1 MSATQ
6 ILLLYLVLFAIE
18 YAWETLLELLNI
30 KNVRKNQ
37 HEIPKPFRATTDDKT
52 YKKSIDYTI
61 THTKFGLLS
70 SAFSSLFLLIIILS
84 GALGA
89 IDQYIA
95 SWRFGTYTHGV
106 IYIYSLSLIFS
117 LSSLPFSIYSTFVI
131 EERFGFN
138 KMTWKLYLIDMIKGV
153 LLSAL
158 LLTPLL
164 YALFW
169 FMDTS
174 GSLWWIYA
182 FALFAAFQLLMVLI
196 YPTFIAPLFNKF
208 SPMEDGD
215 LKEKIISLADKIGF
229 RTNGIFVMDGSKRS
243 RHSNAYFTGL
253 GKSKRIVLFDTL
265 VDSMDERE
273 LLGVLAHEIGHEKK
287 NHIKKGML
295 LSMVSMALGF
305 WVLSLLLPFT
315 PFYQAFGFES
325 NSYHAAIILF
335 SFCSGPFTFFL
346 SPLRSKLS
354 RRYEYEADR
363 FAVTATGGAEGLK
376 SALLQLSKDN
386 LSNLTPHPWYSAY
399 HYSHPT
405 LAERIA
411 AMDNFAKSN

>member
-18 YAWETLLELLNI
+18 YAWETLLEVLNI

-37 HEIPKPFRATTDDKT
+37 HEIPQPFRATMDEAT

-84 GALGA
+84 GTLGA
-89 IDQYIA
+89 IDHHIA
-95 SWRFGTYTHGV
+95 LWGLGAYTHGV
-106 IYIYSLSLIFS
+106 VYIYALSLIFS

-138 KMTWKLYLIDMIKGV
+138 KMTWKLYIIDMVKGV
-153 LLSAL
+153 ILSAV

-169 FMDTS
+169 FMDST
-174 GSLWWIYA
+174 GSFWWIYA
-182 FALFAAFQLLMVLI
+182 FVLFAAFQLLMVLI

-208 SPMEDGD
+208 SPMGDGE
-215 LKEKIISLADKIGF
+215 LKKKILSLAAKIGF
-229 RTNGIFVMDGSKRS
+229 KTNGIFVMDGSKRS

-265 VDSMDERE
+265 IDSLEERE

-295 LSMVSMALGF
+295 LSMVSMAMGL
-305 WVLSLLLPFT
+305 WVLSLLLPYT
-315 PFYQAFGFES
+315 PFYQAFGFDN

-335 SFCSGPFTFFL
+335 SFCSGPFTFFFL
-346 SPLRSKLS
+346 PCAQSYHGDMNM
-354 RRYEYEADR
+354 RRI
-363 FAVTATGGAEGLK
+363 
-376 SALLQLSKDN
+376 ALLSQQ
-386 LSNLTPHPWYSAY
+386 PVA
-399 HYSHPT
+399 
-405 LAERIA
+405 RRG
-411 AMDNFAKSN
+411 